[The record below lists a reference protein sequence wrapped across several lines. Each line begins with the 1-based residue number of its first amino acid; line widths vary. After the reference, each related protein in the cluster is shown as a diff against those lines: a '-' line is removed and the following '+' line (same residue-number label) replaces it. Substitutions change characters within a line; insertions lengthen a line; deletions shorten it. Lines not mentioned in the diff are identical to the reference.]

1 MAPRPVEPAE
11 PRSGQGGKSG
21 QGPARLVVVVVV
33 WAPPARTCST
43 LSQAA
48 QASGGV
54 LDARRSSAAAS
65 ACPEPAGGRDPRL
78 EVRCQGR
85 RALAPCP
92 LARIWVKSAAREK
105 IDIPELT

>member
-21 QGPARLVVVVVV
+21 QGPARLVLLVV
-33 WAPPARTCST
+33 WAPPARPSST

-78 EVRCQGR
+78 EVRCQGPAGPR
-85 RALAPCP
+85 TLPAGEDLGEICGPG
-92 LARIWVKSAAREK
+92 EN
-105 IDIPELT
+105 

>member
-1 MAPRPVEPAE
+1 MAPRPVQPAE

-21 QGPARLVVVVVV
+21 QGPARLVVVVV

-78 EVRCQGR
+78 EVRCLVGPAGPR
-85 RALAPCP
+85 TLPAGEDLGEICGPG
-92 LARIWVKSAAREK
+92 EN
-105 IDIPELT
+105 

>member
-1 MAPRPVEPAE
+1 MAPRPVQPAE

-21 QGPARLVVVVVV
+21 QGPARLVLLVV
-33 WAPPARTCST
+33 WAPPARPSST

-65 ACPEPAGGRDPRL
+65 ACPEPAGGRDPRE

>member
-1 MAPRPVEPAE
+1 MLLRATWLQDQF
-11 PRSGQGGKSG
+11 SGQS
-21 QGPARLVVVVVV
+21 QGPGRGEKAGKVLPAWCLW
-33 WAPPARTCST
+33 WAPPGRTSST

-78 EVRCQGR
+78 EVRCQGPAGPR
-85 RALAPCP
+85 TLPAGEDLGEICGPG
-92 LARIWVKSAAREK
+92 EN
-105 IDIPELT
+105 

>member
-78 EVRCQGR
+78 EVRCQGPAGPR
-85 RALAPCP
+85 TLPAGEDLGEICGPG
-92 LARIWVKSAAREK
+92 EN
-105 IDIPELT
+105 

>member
-1 MAPRPVEPAE
+1 MAPRPVQPAE

-21 QGPARLVVVVVV
+21 QGPARLVVVV

-78 EVRCQGR
+78 EVRCQGPAGPR
-85 RALAPCP
+85 TLPAGEDLGEICGPG
-92 LARIWVKSAAREK
+92 EN
-105 IDIPELT
+105 